1 MPSRKA
7 NVRLIGPRTK
17 VTSDTVIMRSS
28 HAGGSEIID
37 AHRVGE
43 IAVNLAAMLNK
54 RGVIQPRFNAQLRSL
69 GKRQEKKKSHSHP
82 SVWLH
87 CIDNLSW
94 HYGAQR
100 KKGDTKEESWDSLF
114 RNIKQTFK

>member
-54 RGVIQPRFNAQLRSL
+54 CGVIQPSTAQIP
-69 GKRQEKKKSHSHP
+69 GKTAGKKKAIPIHQFGCIVLTTSAGIMEHKERRETP
-82 SVWLH
+82 RRNPGIH
-87 CIDNLSW
+87 CL
-94 HYGAQR
+94 G
-100 KKGDTKEESWDSLF
+100 T
-114 RNIKQTFK
+114 

>member
-54 RGVIQPRFNAQLRSL
+54 CGVIQPRFNAQLRSL
-69 GKRQEKKKSHSHP
+69 GKWQGKKKAIPIHQFGCIVLTASAGIMEHKERRETP
-82 SVWLH
+82 GRNPGIH
-87 CIDNLSW
+87 CS
-94 HYGAQR
+94 G
-100 KKGDTKEESWDSLF
+100 T
-114 RNIKQTFK
+114 

>member
-54 RGVIQPRFNAQLRSL
+54 CGVIQPRFNAQLRSL
-69 GKRQEKKKSHSHP
+69 GKWQGKKKPFP
-82 SVWLH
+82 S
-87 CIDNLSW
+87 I
-94 HYGAQR
+94 
-100 KKGDTKEESWDSLF
+100 SLAALY
-114 RNIKQTFK
+114 

>member
-7 NVRLIGPRTK
+7 NARLTGLRSK
-17 VTSDTVIMRSS
+17 VTSDTVMMRYS

-54 RGVIQPRFNAQLRSL
+54 CGVIQPRFNAQLKSL
-69 GKRQEKKKSHSHP
+69 GKWQEKEIHSHP
-82 SVWLH
+82 SVWLP

-100 KKGDTKEESWDSLF
+100 KKGDTREESWDSLF
-114 RNIKQTFK
+114 RNIKQIFR